1 MKYLGPPHPPQ
12 KMQAL
17 LFFLRLNVRTFF
29 TLLQLLQ
36 SELELGASDTAD
48 PEFAQASVG
57 GSCRITAVARR
68 IFPALRQYSSWLTV
82 NLSLL
87 VNKVG
92 ENALEV
98 QVREMWRTYANTLTI
113 MASTFDVAALPS
125 IEYLLEED
133 EDTVCFKPFGDD
145 TSTRYHTLGDTN
157 PKPIF
162 HAQGVERQHP
172 NVETMGRIR
181 DFLLVGIK
189 LAMENEVSCHDFTD
203 FHVSLLH

>member
-1 MKYLGPPHPPQ
+1 
-12 KMQAL
+12 MQAL

-48 PEFAQASVG
+48 PEVSRASAGETCKV
-57 GSCRITAVARR
+57 TAVARR
-68 IFPALRQYSSWLTV
+68 IFPALRQYSSWLNV

-92 ENALEV
+92 DNSLEV

-113 MASTFDVAALPS
+113 MASTFDVAALPF

-133 EDTVCFKPFGDD
+133 EDTVCFKPFKDD
-145 TSTRYHTLGDTN
+145 TSTRYHMLGDTN

-162 HAQGVERQHP
+162 HAQGIERQHP

-189 LAMENEVSCHDFTD
+189 LAMENDVSYPAFIRS
-203 FHVSLLH
+203 FVSSLQ